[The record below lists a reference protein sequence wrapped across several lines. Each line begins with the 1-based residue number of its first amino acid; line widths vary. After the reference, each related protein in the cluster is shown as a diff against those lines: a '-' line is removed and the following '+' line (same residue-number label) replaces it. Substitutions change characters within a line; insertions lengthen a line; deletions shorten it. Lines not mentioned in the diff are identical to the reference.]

1 MTNNKTTIETYTVS
15 KKILYKR
22 LYHYLIGYWKIFII
36 AIIAMLVVAA
46 TGPAFAALIKPLI
59 NDGFVEKNLQSMR
72 WIPFA
77 IVGLFFIRG
86 LFNFI
91 NEYAMSYLSGH
102 LVQRVREEMFAK
114 IMRLP
119 SVFFHENSSGRI
131 VSRILND
138 ANLMTDASFNAI
150 TILAKDGVTVLGLL
164 GLLLY
169 IEWKL
174 TLVTLIAIP
183 VMALCIR
190 LSSMR
195 LRQLSRENQQHLG
208 KMTQVLNENIDGVR
222 MVKIY
227 SGQKYEQQRFHATT
241 NSVRHNLV
249 KQTAANTANTSI
261 TQLLVSIALAL
272 FIYFAASRA
281 ANANNNEF
289 NAGDFMSFLTAMVM
303 MFDPI
308 KRITTIMQSLQRG
321 LAAAESVFTFLDT
334 PEEIDN
340 GTLNPQQKMQ
350 GNIRFKQVSFRYP
363 NSDKNS
369 LNTID
374 LDIKSGQM
382 IALVG
387 TSGCGKTT
395 LVNLI
400 PRFYDISDGQITLDG
415 TNIQEYSL
423 DALRNNMAF
432 VSQDIVLFNDT
443 IAHNIAY
450 GACQNANTDEIIN
463 ALKAANAWSFVESL
477 PEGINT
483 IVGENGAK
491 LSGGQ
496 RQRLS
501 IARALLKNAPILI
514 LDEATSALDSES
526 EKQVQI
532 ALEKLMKNRTTIVIA
547 HRLSTIEHADNIV
560 VMHDGNIVEQGKH
573 KELISQGGR
582 YAMLYATQ
590 FSVDKK

>member
-1 MTNNKTTIETYTVS
+1 MTDNKTIIETYSVS
-15 KKILYKR
+15 KKTLYQR
-22 LYHYLIGYWKIFII
+22 LYRYLIGYWKIFII

-59 NDGFVEKNLQSMR
+59 NDGFVERNLQSMR

-119 SVFFHENSSGRI
+119 SVFFNENSSGRI
-131 VSRILND
+131 VSRIIND
-138 ANLMTDASFNAI
+138 ANLMTDASFNAV

-183 VMALCIR
+183 VMGLCIR
-190 LSSMR
+190 FSSKR
-195 LRQLSRENQQHLG
+195 LRKLSRENQQYLG

-227 SGQKYEQQRFHATT
+227 SGQQYEQQRFHNTT

-340 GTLNPQQKMQ
+340 GKLNPSQKLQ
-350 GNIRFKQVSFRYP
+350 GNINFEKVSFRYP

-395 LVNLI
+395 LANLI
-400 PRFYDISDGQITLDG
+400 PRFYDITSGKITLDG

-423 DALRNNMAF
+423 DALRSNMAF

-450 GACQNANTDEIIN
+450 GACQNANTYEIIN
-463 ALKAANAWSFVESL
+463 ALKAANAWVFIENL

-501 IARALLKNAPILI
+501 IARAILKNAPILI

-532 ALEKLMKNRTTIVIA
+532 ALEKLMKDKTTIVIA
-547 HRLSTIEHADNIV
+547 HRLSTIEHADNII
-560 VMHDGNIVEQGKH
+560 VMHEGNIVEQGCH
-573 KELISQGGR
+573 NELIAQGGR

-590 FSVDKK
+590 FSVDK